1 MITKT
6 TNICNLPK
14 YFYCIYDCKHPFLGY
29 ICIQY
34 NFTLFILLPTCLF
47 FLYRIM
53 KAIYGYTDY
62 SFKYGFLGIF
72 EEEGT

>member
-1 MITKT
+1 
-6 TNICNLPK
+6 
-14 YFYCIYDCKHPFLGY
+14 
-29 ICIQY
+29 
-34 NFTLFILLPTCLF
+34 
-47 FLYRIM
+47 M